1 MKKIAILLVS
11 VMNLGLFSACSS
23 GVISD
28 SPKVEAKMSK
38 QTVTYVS
45 EYDFSQ
51 TVNRLKKALATRN
64 LNVFTEVDHA
74 KGAQKASLELAPSH
88 LILFGNPK
96 VGTLLMQKNIEM
108 GIELPMKAHIFEQ
121 DGEIKVKMTDIKAL
135 AQTHGLDA
143 SVPPVSKVAEVLEAI
158 AREATQ

>member
-23 GVISD
+23 GVTY
-28 SPKVEAKMSK
+28 EAPQVDVKMSK
-38 QTVTYVS
+38 QTMTYVS
-45 EYDFSQ
+45 EHDFSQ

-74 KGAQKASLELAPSH
+74 KGAQKAGLELGPSH

-96 VGTLLMQKNIEM
+96 VGTLLMQKNVEM
-108 GIELPMKAHIFEQ
+108 GIELPMKALIFEQ

-143 SVPPVSKVAEVLEAI
+143 SVPPVSKVTEVLESI